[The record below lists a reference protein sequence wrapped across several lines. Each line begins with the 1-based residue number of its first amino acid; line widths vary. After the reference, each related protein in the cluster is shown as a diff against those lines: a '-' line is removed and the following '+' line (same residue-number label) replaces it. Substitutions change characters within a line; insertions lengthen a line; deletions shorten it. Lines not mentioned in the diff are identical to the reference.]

1 MNISYVFVGWHM
13 MHVKIVLIRVGF
25 GLAEIFLLFILLVLQ
40 YGRALKISCENL
52 SVMKS
57 IGCGTLVV
65 IFYLYIRNIKHAI
78 VYLPELYSEIRPS
91 A

>member
-1 MNISYVFVGWHM
+1 M
-13 MHVKIVLIRVGF
+13 MHVKIALIRVGY

-40 YGRALKISCENL
+40 YGRALKISYENL

-57 IGCGTLVV
+57 IECGTLVV
-65 IFYLYIRNIKHAI
+65 LQSFFYLYMRNIKHAI
-78 VYLPELYSEIRPS
+78 VYLPELYSEMRPS

>member
-1 MNISYVFVGWHM
+1 
-13 MHVKIVLIRVGF
+13 MHVRIALIRVGY

-40 YGRALKISCENL
+40 YGRALKISYENL

-57 IGCGTLVV
+57 IECGTLVV
-65 IFYLYIRNIKHAI
+65 LQSLYMRNIKHAI
-78 VYLPELYSEIRPS
+78 VDLPELYSEMRPS